1 MSTTA
6 KIVAILL
13 VLAIGPAMY
22 VFGRA
27 NSLTRALDK
36 IDVGDSTEAV
46 VSKMGQP
53 QADVRTGLYLHGE
66 SEYHY
71 TCWPLPGLW
80 VVSFKDGKVLEKD
93 RVESP

>member
-1 MSTTA
+1 
-6 KIVAILL
+6 
-13 VLAIGPAMY
+13 
-22 VFGRA
+22 
-27 NSLTRALDK
+27 
-36 IDVGDSTEAV
+36 
-46 VSKMGQP
+46 MGQP

-80 VVSFKDGKVLEKD
+80 VVSFKDGQVLEKD